1 MTLATTGNKTLV
13 IDISARPAA
22 GQWGSAVGPAPIRT
36 PPAARTPAA
45 RRAGRVCETVRGEEE
60 AWPSA
65 ICRCRC
71 GCAEGGSCGG
81 ERRLPARVVSL
92 VPARALPVVRRSLLV
107 AGAAL
112 AAEYA
117 LRAAVGGTLSWLFSP
132 VRSGASIARTEIT
145 EWLII
150 ERFRRRRG

>member
-1 MTLATTGNKTLV
+1 MAGRYLAVPVRVRRGRL
-13 IDISARPAA
+13 AR
-22 GQWGSAVGPAPIRT
+22 
-36 PPAARTPAA
+36 
-45 RRAGRVCETVRGEEE
+45 RRAG
-60 AWPSA
+60 
-65 ICRCRC
+65 
-71 GCAEGGSCGG
+71 
-81 ERRLPARVVSL
+81 LPARVVSL
-92 VPARALPVVRRSLLV
+92 VPSRALPVVRRSLLV

-117 LRAAVGGTLSWLFSP
+117 LRVAVGGTLSWLFSP

>member
-1 MTLATTGNKTLV
+1 M
-13 IDISARPAA
+13 
-22 GQWGSAVGPAPIRT
+22 
-36 PPAARTPAA
+36 
-45 RRAGRVCETVRGEEE
+45 AGRYLPVPVRVRRG
-60 AWPSA
+60 
-65 ICRCRC
+65 RLVRR
-71 GCAEGGSCGG
+71 

-117 LRAAVGGTLSWLFSP
+117 LRIAVGGTLARLFSP

-150 ERFRRRRG
+150 ERFRRRQG